1 MSSLKCLNK
10 SGFTVLEVLAAV
22 LILGLAY
29 VAVLQ
34 NFSLSMRNLDK
45 VAKERTTIFQER
57 ISLTEEAKYTGKPG
71 ILEEEA
77 GEDGTL
83 FMEGHGLRLL
93 LIASESGEL
102 VTLKLE
108 KL

>member
-1 MSSLKCLNK
+1 MSSPKCWNK

-45 VAKERTTIFQER
+45 VVRERTTIFQER
-57 ISLTEEAKYTGKPG
+57 VSLTREAKYTGQPA
-71 ILEEEA
+71 ILEEEE
-77 GEDGTL
+77 GEGTL